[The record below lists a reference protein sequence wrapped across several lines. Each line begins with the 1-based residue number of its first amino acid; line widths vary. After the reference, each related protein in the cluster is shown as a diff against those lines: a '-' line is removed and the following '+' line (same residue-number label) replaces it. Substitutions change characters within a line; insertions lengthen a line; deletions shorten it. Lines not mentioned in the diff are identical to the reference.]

1 MQADSDALRR
11 SAGSQPMGLPIGYG
25 FTHDFALC
33 RSAGAVRHFH
43 RLRHAFSVQMVWY
56 LSLTYG
62 QAHRLSSGTP
72 SACLFYTQKIRNGA
86 AHTLFDSFAT
96 PPSHEKSLE
105 WDFSAKHRSQA
116 NRENTSFGFLSPS
129 AASAISAVVRPVR
142 TSAEVKPFRLAPR
155 ISLVSRSP
163 TPTISSGRVPSG
175 IPR

>member
-33 RSAGAVRHFH
+33 RSAGAVRYFH
-43 RLRHAFSVQMVWY
+43 RLRHAFSVQMVWF

-72 SACLFYTQKIRNGA
+72 SACLFYTQKIRNRA

-96 PPSHEKSLE
+96 ALSAPPCGLVRCIS
-105 WDFSAKHRSQA
+105 
-116 NRENTSFGFLSPS
+116 FLSGQNETF
-129 AASAISAVVRPVR
+129 
-142 TSAEVKPFRLAPR
+142 TSPESFSGLGM
-155 ISLVSRSP
+155 SLIPTGSP
-163 TPTISSGRVPSG
+163 DQSKFSHLLNIRGSVGSPSG
-175 IPR
+175 FRSVIRTLPDEV

>member
-11 SAGSQPMGLPIGYG
+11 SAGSQPMGLPIGDG

-33 RSAGAVRHFH
+33 RSAGAVRYFH

-72 SACLFYTQKIRNGA
+72 SACLFYTQKIRNRA

-96 PPSHEKSLE
+96 AHFFLTSDRLSLFPDRLVLPVNLDPPLSGSTQDLFPGPALCLHLHTTQHPE
-105 WDFSAKHRSQA
+105 
-116 NRENTSFGFLSPS
+116 GFERPDVLSRQPH
-129 AASAISAVVRPVR
+129 
-142 TSAEVKPFRLAPR
+142 
-155 ISLVSRSP
+155 
-163 TPTISSGRVPSG
+163 
-175 IPR
+175 

>member
-1 MQADSDALRR
+1 MQNCFPV
-11 SAGSQPMGLPIGYG
+11 SAATVLINISLKTIHAGGFRCAPEERGITAYMGLPIGYG

-96 PPSHEKSLE
+96 APFIL
-105 WDFSAKHRSQA
+105 FSEEIISG
-116 NRENTSFGFLSPS
+116 NTSAVFRRADWRASNFPAHRAICQYRQHPVTVPLSGN
-129 AASAISAVVRPVR
+129 I
-142 TSAEVKPFRLAPR
+142 
-155 ISLVSRSP
+155 
-163 TPTISSGRVPSG
+163 
-175 IPR
+175 